1 MMAAA
6 ALMMVPPVV
15 PLIFVQR
22 HLVVWSRQGVAGP
35 GTPR

>member
-15 PLIFVQR
+15 PFIFVQR
-22 HLVVWSRQGVAGP
+22 HLVVGFGVGAVKG
-35 GTPR
+35 